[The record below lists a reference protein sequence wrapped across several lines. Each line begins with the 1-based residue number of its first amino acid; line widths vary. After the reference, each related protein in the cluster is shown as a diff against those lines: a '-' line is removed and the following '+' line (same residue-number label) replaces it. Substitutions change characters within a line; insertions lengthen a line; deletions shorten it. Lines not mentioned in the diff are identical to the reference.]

1 MTDKRMAKNP
11 EFYVRPILYV
21 SDVSLSTAHYCEKL
35 GFQKDW
41 GDDVFAQ
48 VSIHELELLIGCA
61 KTLDMPKSRSTISVS
76 MHVPSKLNVL
86 YENLIRSGAQIVN
99 PPREVDWQKA
109 TYELSLEDLD
119 GNVLLFWAAMG
130 DT

>member
-1 MTDKRMAKNP
+1 MTDKRMAQIP

-21 SDVSLSTAHYCEKL
+21 ADVSLSTAYYCEKL
-35 GFQKDW
+35 EFEKDW

-48 VSIHELELLIGCA
+48 VSILDLELLIRCA

-76 MHVPSKLNVL
+76 MHVPSKLNDL

-99 PPREVDWQKA
+99 PPHEVDWQKA
-109 TYELSLEDLD
+109 TYELLLEDLD